1 MKYFWSILLLTTS
14 VHATTL
20 SQYHSSPAGSSVQT
34 FDIGKTKTS
43 FEKASNFFDKA
54 KSYQLGSF
62 TISKDKIQKDDLKK
76 LEEILIKIRAVDTFL
91 REKNSGFND
100 LADKSPHKS
109 FIMLDQYRVSQ
120 GSDLYPELKNLF
132 EKFQKLDWKQ
142 ESGIK
147 LSNDLKTITVVEDG
161 KEVKSEKFDL
171 AFHCKDQ
178 SAPTV
183 CSYKNLGILFV
194 E

>member
-1 MKYFWSILLLTTS
+1 MKYFLTFFIITT

-20 SQYHSSPAGSSVQT
+20 SQYHSSPTGSSVQT
-34 FDIGKTKTS
+34 FEIGKNKTK
-43 FEKASNFFDKA
+43 FEKASNFFDKE

-62 TISKDKIQKDDLKK
+62 TIGQDQLNKEDLKK
-76 LEEILIKIRAVDTFL
+76 LEAILVKIKEVDTFL
-91 REKNSGFND
+91 KEKNSDFNE

-109 FIMLDQYRVSQ
+109 FLMLDQYRISQ
-120 GSDLYPELKNLF
+120 NSDLYPEVKKIF
-132 EKFQKLDWKQ
+132 DHFQKLNWKQ

-147 LSNDLKTITVVEDG
+147 LSKDLKTMTTVKNG
-161 KEVKSEKFDL
+161 KDVKSEKFDF

-178 SAPTV
+178 AAPTV
-183 CSYKNLGILFV
+183 CAYKDLGILFV

>member
-1 MKYFWSILLLTTS
+1 MKYLLAMFLISS

-20 SQYHSSPAGSSVQT
+20 SQYQSSPNGSSVQT
-34 FDIGKTKTS
+34 FDIGGNKTT
-43 FEKASNFFDKA
+43 FEKASNLFDKE

-62 TISKDKIQKDDLKK
+62 SLNKDQISKEDMKK
-76 LEEILIKIRAVDTFL
+76 LEEILVKIKEVDTFL
-91 REKNSGFND
+91 QQKDSSFND

-109 FIMLDQYRVSQ
+109 FLMLDKYRISQ
-120 GSDLYPELKNLF
+120 GSDLYPEVKKIF
-132 EKFQKLDWKQ
+132 DKFQKLNWKQ

-147 LSNDLKTITVVEDG
+147 LSKDLKTLTTIKGG
-161 KEVKSEKFDL
+161 KEVKTEKFDF

-178 SAPTV
+178 AAPTV
-183 CSYKNLGILFV
+183 CALKDFGILFV

>member
-1 MKYFWSILLLTTS
+1 MKYLIAMFLIPT

-20 SQYHSSPAGSSVQT
+20 SQYQSSPSGSSVQT
-34 FDIGKTKTS
+34 FDISANKTTY
-43 FEKASNFFDKA
+43 EKSSNLFDKE

-62 TISKDKIQKDDLKK
+62 AIAKEQIKKEDLKK
-76 LEEILIKIRAVDTFL
+76 LEEILVKIKEVDTFL
-91 REKNSGFND
+91 LQKDSSFNE

-109 FIMLDQYRVSQ
+109 FLMLDKYRISQ
-120 GSDLYPELKNLF
+120 GSDLYPEVKRIF
-132 EKFQKLDWKQ
+132 DDFQKLKWKQ

-147 LSNDLKTITVVEDG
+147 LSNDLKNLTTIKDG
-161 KEVKSEKFDL
+161 KEVKTEKFDF

-178 SAPTV
+178 KAPTV
-183 CSYKNLGILFV
+183 CAYKDIGILFV